1 MFKCAFNNVAW
12 EDENLL
18 QIELNNGIDCLFAHF
33 LVANDSEHSNSS
45 HPIGAEQNRAQ
56 QDRARQSAQCS
67 HIIYALP
74 YWTLLQ
80 CDGDGTL
87 VNQMSWIIGNVFWYK
102 NRSQPL
108 GNCVCDLCCEY
119 YHEPLPAVR
128 MGVSLEIYDVRV
140 YNA

>member
-80 CDGDGTL
+80 CDGDGDGTF
-87 VNQMSWIIGNVFWYK
+87 VNQMSWIIGNVFDTKTDPNHWVIAFVIY
-102 NRSQPL
+102 
-108 GNCVCDLCCEY
+108 V
-119 YHEPLPAVR
+119 AVR